1 MPLETSTKPK
11 SFKHNVAVEMLAGKP
26 LNQAVAIAYSKKR
39 EAQKKA
45 RAR

>member
-11 SFKHNVAVEMLAGKP
+11 SFKHNVAVEVAAGRP
-26 LNQAVAIAYSKKR
+26 LRQAIAIAYSKKR

-45 RAR
+45 GK